1 MCGWVGVRVRVRVA
15 MVPTANDRW
24 PLSDINRSRTIPSVF
39 STHTPLR
46 RYSFLPIDS
55 SRLKRPRALAR
66 LSVSNCRVT
75 ACTSTDLSLTHGPLV
90 FSTNAYTGRSGGVSK
105 GKGGSMHMYWENFYG
120 GNGIVGAQ
128 VPLGAGLAFA
138 YMYKQDDGVC
148 VCARVCACACVFAC
162 SRVFEV
168 GGCGCAYTCGSAHS
182 LQ

>member
-1 MCGWVGVRVRVRVA
+1 MAATALSAPRCLSALASRLLTSTSRTMVCVRVRAFSYVRVCGCVGGYGYGYGWVGGWWA
-15 MVPTANDRW
+15 
-24 PLSDINRSRTIPSVF
+24 
-39 STHTPLR
+39 
-46 RYSFLPIDS
+46 
-55 SRLKRPRALAR
+55 KE
-66 LSVSNCRVT
+66 C
-75 ACTSTDLSLTHGPLV
+75 
-90 FSTNAYTGRSGGVSK
+90 GGVSK

-168 GGCGCAYTCGSAHS
+168 GGCGCANTCGSAHS